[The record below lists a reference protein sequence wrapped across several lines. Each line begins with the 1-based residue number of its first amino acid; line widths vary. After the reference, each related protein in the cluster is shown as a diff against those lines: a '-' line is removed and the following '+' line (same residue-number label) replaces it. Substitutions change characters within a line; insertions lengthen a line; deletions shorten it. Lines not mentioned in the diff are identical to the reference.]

1 MNGNPKQRYQVMNI
15 ISFQM
20 IRKKM
25 DEILGQVK
33 GIIPSIYLAGMVLS
47 LAFQRGKKIN
57 KRSIHIYGRK

>member
-57 KRSIHIYGRK
+57 KHSIHIYGRK